1 MGFIGKKYKLP
12 VVDSFLEFSHGMYR
26 YIEEIYI
33 PELGIAFNEE
43 GHVFKASED
52 RYAGFKFPSGR
63 EVEAEFLGEV
73 EVPSRDAKEFTRF
86 VELKEKLRDI
96 TGKYFKKAPK

>member
-1 MGFIGKKYKLP
+1 MGKKYKLP

-43 GHVFKASED
+43 GHVFKSDEG
-52 RYAGFKFPSGR
+52 RYVGFKLPSGR
-63 EVEAEFLGEV
+63 KAEAEFLGEV
-73 EVPSRDAKEFTRF
+73 EIPSRDAEEFIRF
-86 VELKEKLRDI
+86 VELKERIKDVA
-96 TGKYFKKAPK
+96 GKYFKKAPK